1 MKTEVN
7 GATAKARAAE
17 RAARAIVALI
27 NSRPSSPRQ
36 HEIEEL
42 IEKYVPR
49 AARPVPSMSSSL
61 DEYGPDLTTYRP

>member
-1 MKTEVN
+1 MKTDMMS
-7 GATAKARAAE
+7 ATTNDRGAE

-36 HEIEEL
+36 QEIEEL
-42 IEKYVPR
+42 IEKYVPH
-49 AARPVPSMSSSL
+49 AARLVRSTPSGL

>member
-27 NSRPSSPRQ
+27 KSRPSSPRQ

-42 IEKYVPR
+42 IEKHVLEAVNP
-49 AARPVPSMSSSL
+49 APPTGSSL
-61 DEYGPDLTTYRP
+61 DEYGPDLSTYRS